1 MLIQCRMDAPIRP
14 IDKMRFEDLWHGV
27 DRGILISFERG
38 QQLAIE
44 KPELAKAALSHELP
58 ILPWQG
64 GVDGPLKTGEK
75 TGCIYYYAMWHGLC
89 NRNVDIDTM
98 QTYTLT
104 CSKFGVTVTY
114 PPLP

>member
-1 MLIQCRMDAPIRP
+1 MLIQCRTDAPIRP
-14 IDKMRFEDLWHGV
+14 IDKMRFEDLWHGP

-64 GVDGPLKTGEK
+64 GVD
-75 TGCIYYYAMWHGLC
+75 
-89 NRNVDIDTM
+89 IDM
-98 QTYTLT
+98 RQTYTLT
-104 CSKFGVTVTY
+104 CRKYGVTVSY